1 MNTKHIPGHIP
12 LYPDYDGTAGE
23 DVSLHATTEHAAKID
38 SIKTDIAMQV
48 SHVTFNFNYVTC
60 ITCCVTCNISHT
72 TCYVLYVTCHV

>member
-23 DVSLHATTEHAAKID
+23 DVSLHATTGHAAKID

-48 SHVTFNFNYVTC
+48 SHETFNFNHVTC
-60 ITCCVTCNISHT
+60 ITC
-72 TCYVLYVTCHV
+72 YV